1 MTFHTISFLR
11 FITLTG
17 LAIAAGTGCGSDS
30 AEPRDDTA
38 GTQPAILVG
47 VIIDDP
53 DGRNIYVGAV
63 PELPE
68 GELDYSGYLELGN
81 VDLSAYGG
89 WVFAWERETPSLTRY
104 GVREDFSLFQT
115 GEQLSFRNYGAGG
128 QFVGGELAFISPRRA
143 YALSSELDLVV
154 VWNPTTMEITG
165 TIPMQP
171 PDVPD
176 GFVPFAHHPAVVGDK
191 VIWEIVSTN
200 TDTEEIHHV
209 TMLAIA
215 SAETDEPVRYATD
228 ERCAGANGGH
238 MDEHGDYYVRAD
250 GYWGKY
256 AAYGPQA
263 GEVGTCVLRI
273 RAGEVEFDRD
283 YLVSMESLTG
293 SPINWP
299 WFHVEGANY
308 LAWAWDP
315 NEALPEDS
323 DDYWVSRS
331 FRPLLVDIERG
342 TSEPY
347 PDLEGTVI
355 VSSSERELDGVKYYE
370 RSEVGYLGAN
380 SRADI
385 VELRPSGIV
394 HRFSVVSL
402 WALARI
408 R

>member
-1 MTFHTISFLR
+1 MTPRTISFLR

-30 AEPRDDTA
+30 AEPKDDTA

-115 GEQLSFRNYGAGG
+115 GEQLSFRNYGAGA
-128 QFVGGELAFISPRRA
+128 QFVGGELAFISPTRA

-171 PDVPD
+171 PDVPA

-191 VIWEIVSTN
+191 VIWQIVSTN

-215 SAETDEPVRYATD
+215 SAETDEPVSYATD

-315 NEALPEDS
+315 NEALPDDS

>member
-1 MTFHTISFLR
+1 MTPNTAILPR
-11 FITLTG
+11 AITLMG
-17 LAIAAGTGCGSDS
+17 VALAVATGCGSEASEPKGDS
-30 AEPRDDTA
+30 P

-47 VIIDDP
+47 VIVDDP

-63 PELPE
+63 SDVPE

-89 WVFAWERETPSLTRY
+89 WVFAWEREASTLTRY
-104 GVREDFSLFQT
+104 GVRADFSLFQD
-115 GEQLSFRNYGAGG
+115 GEQLGFQNYTAGAE
-128 QFVGGELAFISPRRA
+128 FVGGELAFISATRA
-143 YALSSELDLVV
+143 HALSSELNAVV

-165 TIPMQP
+165 TIPMEP
-171 PDVPD
+171 PDVPE
-176 GFVPFAHHPAVVGDK
+176 GFVTFAHHPAVVGDK
-191 VIWEIVSTN
+191 VIWQLVSTN
-200 TDTEEIHHV
+200 EETEEIDHSV
-209 TMLAIA
+209 MLAIA
-215 SAETDEPVRYATD
+215 SAETDDPVRYATD

-238 MDEHGDYYVRAD
+238 MDERGDYYVRAD

-256 AAYGPQA
+256 AAYGAQA
-263 GEVGTCVLRI
+263 REVGTCVLRL
-273 RAGEVEFDRD
+273 RAGEVAFDPD
-283 YLVSMESLTG
+283 YVVSMESLTG
-293 SPINWP
+293 SRINWP
-299 WFHVEGANY
+299 WFHVEGTRY

-315 NEALPEDS
+315 KETLPEDP
-323 DDYWVSRS
+323 DDYWLSRS
-331 FRPLLVDIERG
+331 FRPLLVDIEEG

-347 PDLEGTVI
+347 PDLEGTLI
-355 VSSSERELDGVKYYE
+355 VSSTERELDGVKYYE

-394 HRFSVVSL
+394 PRFNLVSL